1 MTALLTLERTR
12 PREVFTAS
20 DRRPAAV
27 ESQIGLR
34 PGERMRVS
42 DLFEAL
48 MLESANDAAETLA
61 EGIAGTRDRFVAEMN
76 ERAKQ
81 LGLDDTSYANPIGL
95 DDPLNYSTA
104 RDLAA
109 LTYDL
114 MQLPRFARVV
124 DMPSAQLESGVRPR
138 MVENRN
144 LLIPAYPFVNG
155 VKTGHTSQAGYVLV
169 GSARGRTG
177 GRVISVVMGEP
188 SEAGR
193 DVDTLKL
200 LRWGL
205 GRFHRVR
212 VLDPHRPLAR
222 ADIEYRDEQVALVPQ
237 RGAVVTLRDGQ
248 HVRRAVRAPDE
259 VSGPLAARE
268 RVGAVTVFVDG
279 ERVRRVAL
287 VTAVERPQSG
297 DAEGARLGV
306 GRPLDRVGSPRNP
319 DRSRP
324 SHPPPSSSV
333 QTGQEMIITVTLN
346 AAIDKTLAVPNF
358 RLGRRHRAVEQTAMA
373 GGKGVNVARA
383 LRALGQP
390 VIATGIAGG
399 PTGTRIVEH
408 LTDEGILNDFV
419 RIREESRTST
429 AVVDPTSGDQTEINE
444 HGPHVSDGRA
454 RPVRRQAAL
463 PRQGRGRLRVRRQP
477 AARSGR
483 GVVRAADRGDAPA
496 GRDHRAR
503 LRGRAAA
510 GGDAQGAGRR
520 VRRTSSRPRG
530 WWGASSPTRTTAGAA
545 WRRWSR
551 RARARGS

>member
-1 MTALLTLERTR
+1 VRRAATLLLALAAVVAPAQASAADRPPAVPNAKAAIVIDGSDGEVMFAKHPGARRQIASTTKLMTALLTLERTR

-20 DRRPAAV
+20 ERRPAAV

-222 ADIEYRDEQVALVPQ
+222 ADIEYRDEQAALVPQ
-237 RGAVVTLRDGQ
+237 RGAVITLRDGQ

-287 VTAVERPQSG
+287 VTALEVPKAGTLRVLVSV
-297 DAEGARLGV
+297 LGV
-306 GRPLDRVGSPRNP
+306 PL
-319 DRSRP
+319 
-324 SHPPPSSSV
+324 
-333 QTGQEMIITVTLN
+333 TV
-346 AAIDKTLAVPNF
+346 LAV
-358 RLGRRHRAVEQTAMA
+358 LA
-373 GGKGVNVARA
+373 
-383 LRALGQP
+383 
-390 VIATGIAGG
+390 
-399 PTGTRIVEH
+399 
-408 LTDEGILNDFV
+408 IL
-419 RIREESRTST
+419 I
-429 AVVDPTSGDQTEINE
+429 G
-444 HGPHVSDGRA
+444 
-454 RPVRRQAAL
+454 AAL
-463 PRQGRGRLRVRRQP
+463 LILRLRVRF
-477 AARSGR
+477 
-483 GVVRAADRGDAPA
+483 
-496 GRDHRAR
+496 R
-503 LRGRAAA
+503 LVKR
-510 GGDAQGAGRR
+510 
-520 VRRTSSRPRG
+520 
-530 WWGASSPTRTTAGAA
+530 
-545 WRRWSR
+545 
-551 RARARGS
+551 